1 MSIYCLAHGQ
11 VEESNWDRVKRNE
24 HIIFYHL
31 SAEGEIRRETEAV
44 NLQNGE
50 GLLACNE
57 EVYIEPLE
65 IQVEF
70 LKARDA
76 KAWLAALVLRHA
88 ERARKID
95 QDLFLQT
102 EIREG
107 RK

>member
-1 MSIYCLAHGQ
+1 MSIYCLVHGQ

-24 HIIFYHL
+24 RIVFYHL
-31 SAEGEIRRETEAV
+31 SAEGEIRQEPEAV
-44 NLQNGE
+44 NIQSGE

-57 EVYIEPLE
+57 AVYIEPLE

-70 LKARDA
+70 LKAQNA
-76 KAWLAALVLRHA
+76 KAWLTALILRHT
-88 ERARKID
+88 ERARKIG